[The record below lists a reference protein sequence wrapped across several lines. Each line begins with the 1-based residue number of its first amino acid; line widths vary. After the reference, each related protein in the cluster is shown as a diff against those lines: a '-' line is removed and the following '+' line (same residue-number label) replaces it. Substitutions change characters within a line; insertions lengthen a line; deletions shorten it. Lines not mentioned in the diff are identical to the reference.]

1 MESEGSRVKKRVRL
15 FLTFFAVIFLISGFA
30 GWVWWGNHHQEIEDN
45 LRALII
51 ETSAEQLNGRLE
63 IDRLYA
69 TFPPAIQLEGVRIIG
84 EDDKTVIN
92 SPRAEITIHYLE
104 ALRGNFGAGLVDV
117 ITLESPQISLIE
129 NEQQKWNLESL
140 IKEDSTSSQAHF
152 NLTVKIKDGIVH
164 LERLENVQ
172 ALLGLEGNIKVTGSG
187 NVDGTGYVT
196 SGEDKVQFG
205 VIWKNNE
212 GKFNFSGDRLHLS
225 NGNLAWLP
233 SQEPSI
239 RDWQGYLDD
248 YQIEVS
254 RNAKG
259 EWSGNGKG
267 SLKDADI
274 SITEIPFAKWNGEIS
289 GSDKEIAVKELKGL
303 LNGEPLQL
311 DGKIFLADNNSLDM
325 IVQSSGFQI
334 SQIPLTDLP
343 PVKGIIRGKVKVTGN
358 LEVPIL
364 DGDLYGEHLEY
375 EQNKI
380 GDIHTLLKKEGET
393 LQIAEL
399 DGKVFGGKVQ
409 GKGSWDW
416 KAGQGEAQAEVFGV
430 DLNQAPTQLLPKEIQ
445 PIAGR
450 VSGNL
455 EWKGSLED
463 FQSEG
468 DFSFDNGQVAGVA
481 ISSFQGNLIVRDQ
494 QIDSFQGSGQIAGGT
509 AEISNTSG
517 SQWDFIAQDIHLEQA
532 GILQKYISARGIFS
546 GQGQLTAANETWS
559 GSIQFTGKEGELA
572 YQPFDTMEG
581 LIVLPGDGIAR
592 IDALRM
598 VQTTYKSDYS
608 GILEFV
614 KENGKTII
622 KNAESNNAFFDD
634 GANELYRFVRSH
646 EAAGW
651 ISLDGSNSDLHIISK
666 NIRAENFM
674 PFLPNG
680 IYLSGN
686 IDNDLIVSGAIQNP
700 QVKGNAN
707 LRNGSVGTSR
717 DNSILLEEVS
727 GAYQRQEGVWNLT
740 NGFVKNWNL
749 HLYAEGQV
757 SEEGRYDFNLHD
769 GVFDLERPLM
779 WKWPYPV
786 SGLINFSGH
795 LQGQSTDYSFEVL
808 GTSPKILANGQSLD
822 NFKFVAVGD
831 EDQIQ
836 ISEISLNQGEGKFFF
851 EGKVNGPER
860 SIFGNLKVT
869 DAHLSTLLPVVNLP
883 IPELEGTL
891 NGDIRLDGQFPRI
904 GARITGEIT
913 EGTFRKQQIKSVE
926 IDAEMENK
934 VWQIH
939 KLSAYIGEEGFLAA
953 EGGIDKD
960 GNMEIQVA
968 ARDIDASLL
977 PDLAYQDLPLRGK
990 LQIASQIGGTLDNPE
1005 VALSGVIAPGNFGGT
1020 DFDDFHALFILKDHK
1035 ISVEQMAIKK
1045 GPYQA
1050 SAYGTIPLSAL
1061 LKEDAAREEEMDLTL
1076 QLDNANLAIL
1086 PAISPLITS
1095 GNGAMEGNLK
1105 IRGTL
1110 AQPLITGKMGVTD
1123 GTISFSKVKKPL
1135 EDIQLEVEFS
1145 GSTFMINEGHAKMG
1159 KGLLT
1164 LTGQGGL
1171 AGTSL
1176 VEYQASV
1183 KAEKLEMD
1191 SPYYKGPIDGD
1202 LKLVS
1207 GVRRPVLEGSINL
1220 ERVTVSVPVTM
1231 LIQDSG
1237 AFYLPTVGLNIQ
1249 VNVGEKVRFYDPVFY
1264 DLSPR
1269 GELHLRR
1276 TLQNPALE
1284 GYLEANSGRI
1294 WYFGTQFQVVDA
1306 KADFQGFQG
1315 IIPTVKLD
1323 AQYRMVNTL
1332 IMLHAEGPAT
1342 QMEFTLS
1349 SEPSMTPEE
1358 IRNLLLFKT
1367 DQVNI
1372 NSPEVNRQLLSSGAL
1387 AILEMGLQTQGLFG
1401 LEEFA
1406 KEKFG
1411 IDEIQ
1416 VTQVQF
1422 YDERT
1427 KEDNFNRFE
1436 ANYGLRI
1443 GKALGNKLYATYTVS
1458 INDPSDGIAVL
1469 RYDFNRYWNVSGEV
1483 ERYDG
1488 KNRYQIFLRGRFW

>member
-1 MESEGSRVKKRVRL
+1 MKKGVRL
-15 FLTFFAVIFLISGFA
+15 FLTFFAAIFLISGFA
-30 GWVWWGNHHQEIEDN
+30 GWIWWSNHHQEVEEN
-45 LRALII
+45 LRFLII
-51 ETSAEQLNGRLE
+51 ETAAEQLNGRLE

-69 TFPPAIQLEGVRIIG
+69 TFPPAIQLEGVRII
-84 EDDKTVIN
+84 DRDNKTVIE
-92 SPRAEITIHYLE
+92 SPQAEITIHYLE

-117 ITLESPQISLIE
+117 ITLKAPRISLKE
-129 NEQQKWNLESL
+129 DEQQKWNLESL
-140 IKEDSTSSQAHF
+140 IKEDSTSSQAYL
-152 NLTVKIKDGIVH
+152 NLTVKIEEGAVY
-164 LERLENVQ
+164 LERPENIQ

-187 NVDGTGYVT
+187 NVDGTGQVT
-196 SGEDKVQFG
+196 VSEDKIQFD
-205 VIWKNNE
+205 VLWKNNE
-212 GKFNFSGDRLHLS
+212 GKFGFSGKRLHLYH
-225 NGNLAWLP
+225 GNLAWLP

-239 RDWQGYLDD
+239 KEWRGSLDD
-248 YQIEVS
+248 YQVEVS
-254 RNAKG
+254 RDSQGN
-259 EWSGNGKG
+259 WSGKGKG
-267 SLKDADI
+267 FLKDAGL
-274 SITEIPFAKWNGEIS
+274 SIDDIPFAEWNGEVR
-289 GSDKEIAVKELKGL
+289 GSEKEISVIELKGL

-311 DGKIFLADNNSLDM
+311 DGKISVVDEIALDIM
-325 IVQSSGFQI
+325 VQSSGFRI
-334 SQIPLTDLP
+334 SRVPLADLP
-343 PVKGIIRGKVKVTGN
+343 PVDGVVRGKVKVTGN
-358 LEVPIL
+358 LKAPIL
-364 DGDLYGEHLEY
+364 DGDLYGEKLEY
-375 EQNKI
+375 EHNLI
-380 GDIHTLLKKEGET
+380 GDFHTLLRKENET

-399 DGKVFGGKVQ
+399 DGNAFDGTIQ
-409 GKGSWDW
+409 GKGIWDW
-416 KAGQGEAQAEVFGV
+416 KIGQGEAQAEVAGI
-430 DLNQAPTQLLPKEIQ
+430 DLSQAPVQLLPQEIQ
-445 PIAGR
+445 PISGR
-450 VSGNL
+450 MTGNL
-455 EWKGSLED
+455 EWKGTLED
-463 FQSEG
+463 FRSEG
-468 DFSFDNGQVAGVA
+468 NFSFANGQIAGVTVQ
-481 ISSFQGNLIVRDQ
+481 SFQGNIAVKNRQ
-494 QIDSFQGSGQIAGGT
+494 MDSFHGSGRIAGGN
-509 AEISNTSG
+509 AEIYSSAG
-517 SQWDFIAQDIHLEQA
+517 SQWNFTIQDIYLEQA
-532 GILQKYISARGIFS
+532 GILQKYISARGVFS
-546 GQGQLTAANETWS
+546 GQGELTAVNETWS
-559 GSIQFTGKEGELA
+559 GSIQFTGKNGELA

-581 LIVLPGDGIAR
+581 LIVLPGNGIAR

-598 VQTTYKSDYS
+598 VQTAYKSDYS
-608 GILEFV
+608 GILEFI
-614 KENGKTII
+614 KENGKII
-622 KNAESNNAFFDD
+622 IQNASGNNPFFDD
-634 GANELYRFVRSH
+634 KTNELHRFVRSH
-646 EAAGW
+646 EADGW
-651 ISLDGSNSDLHIISK
+651 VSLDGSDSYLHVISQ
-666 NIRAENFM
+666 NIRAESFL

-686 IDNDLIVSGAIQNP
+686 IDNDLIISGAIQNP
-700 QVKGNAN
+700 KVQGAAN
-707 LRNGSVGTSR
+707 LHSGSLGTTR
-717 DNSILLEEVS
+717 DNSVLLEEIS
-727 GAYQRQEGVWNLT
+727 MAYQRQEGVWNLT

-749 HLYAEGQV
+749 HFYAEGQV
-757 SEEGRYDFNLHD
+757 HEDGRYDLTLHD

-786 SGLINFSGH
+786 SGVINFSGH
-795 LQGQSTDYSFEVL
+795 LQGKGGDYGFEFL
-808 GTSPKILANGQSLD
+808 GTSPQILANGQSLE
-822 NFKFVAVGD
+822 NFKFTGFGD

-836 ISEISLNQGEGKFFF
+836 ISEISLNQGEGQYFF
-851 EGKVNGPER
+851 EGKANGPQR

-869 DAHLSTLLPVVNLP
+869 DAHLSTLLPVVNLSV
-883 IPELEGTL
+883 PELEGTL
-891 NGDIRLDGQFPRI
+891 NGNIRLDGRLPHI

-913 EGTFRKQQIKSVE
+913 EGTFRKQQISKVE
-926 IDAEMENK
+926 IDAETENK

-953 EGGIDKD
+953 EGGIDQD
-960 GNMEIQVA
+960 GNMDIQVA

-1005 VALSGVIAPGNFGGT
+1005 VALSGVISPGNFGGT

-1045 GPYQA
+1045 GAYQA
-1050 SAYGTIPLSAL
+1050 SVYGTIPVSAL
-1061 LKEDAAREEEMDLTL
+1061 LKEEIAREEEMDLTL

-1086 PAISPLITS
+1086 PAISPLVTS
-1095 GNGAMEGNLK
+1095 ADGPMEGNLK

-1110 AQPLITGKMGVTD
+1110 AQPLITGKMGITNGFV
-1123 GTISFSKVKKPL
+1123 SFSKVKKPL
-1135 EDIQLEVEFS
+1135 EDIQLEIEFF

-1207 GVRRPVLEGSINL
+1207 GVKRPVIEGSINL
-1220 ERVTVSVPVTM
+1220 EKVTISVPVTM

-1249 VNVGEKVRFYDPVFY
+1249 VNVGEKVRLYDPVFY

-1284 GYLEANSGRI
+1284 GYLEATSGRI

-1323 AQYRMVNTL
+1323 GQYRMINTL

-1349 SEPSMTPEE
+1349 SEPSMTQEE

-1367 DQVNI
+1367 DQIDI
-1372 NSPEVNRQLLSSGAL
+1372 NSPEANRQLLSSGAL

-1401 LEEFA
+1401 LEELA

-1411 IDEIQ
+1411 VDEIQ

-1427 KEDNFNRFE
+1427 KDDNFNRFE

-1469 RYDFNRYWNVSGEV
+1469 RYDFNRYWNLSGEV
-1483 ERYDG
+1483 ERYEG

>member
-1 MESEGSRVKKRVRL
+1 MKKRVRL
-15 FLTFFAVIFLISGFA
+15 FLTFFAIIFLISGFF
-30 GWVWWGNHHQEIEDN
+30 GWTWWNRHHQEVEEN
-45 LRALII
+45 LRTLII
-51 ETSAEQLNGRLE
+51 ETAAGQLNGRLE

-84 EDDKTVIN
+84 EDNKTVIN
-92 SPRAEITIHYLE
+92 APQAEITIHYLE

-129 NEQQKWNLESL
+129 DEGKKWNLESL
-140 IKEDSTSSQAHF
+140 IKTDSTSSQAHL
-152 NLTVKIKDGIVH
+152 NLTVEIKDGAVY

-172 ALLGLEGNIKVTGSG
+172 AFLGLEGSVKVTGSG
-187 NVDGTGYVT
+187 NVDGTGHVT
-196 SGEDKVQFG
+196 SGEDKVQFE
-205 VIWKNNE
+205 VIWKNDE
-212 GKFNFSGDRLHLS
+212 GKFTFSGDRLHLS

-239 RDWQGYLDD
+239 RDWQGSLDN
-248 YQIEVS
+248 YKIEIS
-254 RNAKG
+254 RNGKG
-259 EWSGNGKG
+259 EWFGTGKG
-267 SLKDADI
+267 FLKNAGL
-274 SITEIPFAKWNGEIS
+274 SITGIPFAKWNGEIS
-289 GSDKEIAVKELKGL
+289 GSDKEIAVKDLQGL

-311 DGKIFLADNNSLDM
+311 DGKISLIDQNSLDM
-325 IVQSSGFQI
+325 IVQSTGFQI
-334 SQIPLTDLP
+334 SQIPLVELP
-343 PVKGIIRGKVKVTGN
+343 PVKGVVRGKVKVTGN

-364 DGDLYGEHLEY
+364 DGDLYGEQLEY
-375 EQNKI
+375 EQHRI
-380 GDIHTLLKKEGET
+380 GDIHALLKKEEDT

-399 DGKVFGGKVQ
+399 DGKILGGKIQ
-409 GKGSWDW
+409 GKGVWDW
-416 KAGQGEAQAEVFGV
+416 KVEQGEAQVEVFGI
-430 DLNQAPTQLLPKEIQ
+430 DLSQAPTQLLPEEIQ
-445 PIAGR
+445 PIGGR
-450 VSGNL
+450 ATGTVN
-455 EWKGSLED
+455 WKGSLAD

-468 DFSFDNGQVAGVA
+468 NFSFDNGQIAGIA
-481 ISSFQGNLIVRDQ
+481 LSSFQGNLIVREQ
-494 QIDSFQGSGQIAGGT
+494 QIDSFQGSGQVAGGT

-517 SQWDFIAQDIHLEQA
+517 SQWTFIAQDIHLEQA

-546 GQGQLTAANETWS
+546 VQGQLNSANGVWN
-559 GSIQFTGKEGELA
+559 GSIQFIGRDGELA

-581 LIVLPGDGIAR
+581 LIVLPGNGIAR
-592 IDALRM
+592 LDTLRM
-598 VQTTYKSDYS
+598 VQTSYRSDYS

-634 GANELYRFVRSH
+634 GKNELHRFVRSH
-646 EAAGW
+646 EADGW
-651 ISLDGSNSDLHIISK
+651 ISLDGSDSYLHIISK
-666 NIRAENFM
+666 NIRAENFI
-674 PFLPNG
+674 PFLPDG

-686 IDNDLIVSGAIQNP
+686 IDNDLIISGGIQNP
-700 QVKGNAN
+700 QVKGNAS
-707 LRNGSVGTSR
+707 LHSGSIGTTH
-717 DNSILLEEVS
+717 DNSVLLEEVS
-727 GAYQRQEGVWNLT
+727 VDYQRQEGIWNLT

-749 HLYAEGQV
+749 HFYAEGQV
-757 SEEGRYDFNLHD
+757 SESGRYDFNLHD

-786 SGLINFSGH
+786 SGLIDFSGH
-795 LQGQSTDYSFEVL
+795 LKGQGMDYGFEVL
-808 GTSPKILANGQSLD
+808 GSSPKILANGQSLD
-822 NFKFVAVGD
+822 NFKFTAFGD

-836 ISEISLNQGEGKFFF
+836 ISEISLNQGEGKYVF
-851 EGKVNGPER
+851 EGKANGPQR

-869 DAHLSTLLPVVNLP
+869 NAHLSVLLPVVNLP
-883 IPELEGTL
+883 VPELEGTL
-891 NGDIRLDGQFPRI
+891 NGDIVLDGKVPRI
-904 GARITGEIT
+904 GIRVTGEIT
-913 EGTFRKQQIKSVE
+913 DGTFRKQQIKKVE

-934 VWQIH
+934 AWQIH

-953 EGGIDKD
+953 EGGIDQEGKMD
-960 GNMEIQVA
+960 IQVA

-990 LQIASQIGGTLDNPE
+990 LQIASQISGTLDNPE
-1005 VALSGVIAPGNFGGT
+1005 VALSGVISPGNFGGT

-1035 ISVEQMAIKK
+1035 ISVEQMAITK

-1076 QLDNANLAIL
+1076 QLDNANLSIL
-1086 PAISPLITS
+1086 PAISPVVTS
-1095 GNGAMEGNLK
+1095 GNGEMEGNLK

-1110 AQPLITGKMGVTD
+1110 AQPLITGKIGVTD

-1135 EDIQLEVEFS
+1135 EDIQLEVEFL

-1159 KGLLT
+1159 KGMLT

-1183 KAEKLEMD
+1183 KAEKLEVD
-1191 SPYYKGPIDGD
+1191 SPYYKGPLDGD

-1207 GVRRPVLEGSINL
+1207 GVRRPVLEGSVNL
-1220 ERVTVSVPVTM
+1220 EKVTISIPVTM

-1249 VNVGEKVRFYDPVFY
+1249 INVGEKVRFYDPVFY

-1269 GELHLRR
+1269 GELRLRR

-1315 IIPTVKLD
+1315 VIPTVKLD

-1367 DQVNI
+1367 DQVDI
-1372 NSPEVNRQLLSSGAL
+1372 NSPEANRQLLSSGAL

-1422 YDERT
+1422 YDEKT
-1427 KEDNFNRFE
+1427 KDDNFDRFE

-1443 GKALGNKLYATYTVS
+1443 GKALGNKLYATYTIS

-1469 RYDFNRYWNVSGEV
+1469 RYDFNRYWNISGEL
-1483 ERYDG
+1483 ERYES